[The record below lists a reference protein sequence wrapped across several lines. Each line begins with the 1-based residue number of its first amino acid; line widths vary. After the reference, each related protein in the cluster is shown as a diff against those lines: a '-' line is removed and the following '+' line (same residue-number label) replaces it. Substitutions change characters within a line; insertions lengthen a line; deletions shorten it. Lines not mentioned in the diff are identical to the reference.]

1 MNCAASG
8 GRTKGGD
15 RGLAIGKPFEDASAP
30 PKSKIRQFGIA
41 SLWRACRALCIA
53 RRCER
58 SGLIRCSVRCSP
70 LRRRP
75 IPVLQLV
82 ACAIFMMPPEEYR
95 AARAAASHWLQL
107 QCVSLQEPDRLPG
120 VCLVRA
126 EVVRTFRGPPPLTK
140 TIELEIDCK
149 KRGERGP
156 PGDEFRIDAEDLV
169 PGRHL
174 EAFAEVRGARYA
186 VVARQVE
193 LIAKPAEKPTFTGK
207 E

>member
-1 MNCAASG
+1 MAARLS
-8 GRTKGGD
+8 
-15 RGLAIGKPFEDASAP
+15 
-30 PKSKIRQFGIA
+30 
-41 SLWRACRALCIA
+41 RAVAWLVLFTVTGAHAMRA
-53 RRCER
+53 
-58 SGLIRCSVRCSP
+58 
-70 LRRRP
+70 
-75 IPVLQLV
+75 
-82 ACAIFMMPPEEYR
+82 PEEYR

-107 QCVSLQEPDRLPG
+107 RIISLKKPDRPSG
-120 VCLVRA
+120 VCVVRA
-126 EVVRTFRGPPPLTK
+126 EVLRTFRGAPPQSK

-149 KRGERGP
+149 KRGERSP

-169 PGRHL
+169 AGRHL